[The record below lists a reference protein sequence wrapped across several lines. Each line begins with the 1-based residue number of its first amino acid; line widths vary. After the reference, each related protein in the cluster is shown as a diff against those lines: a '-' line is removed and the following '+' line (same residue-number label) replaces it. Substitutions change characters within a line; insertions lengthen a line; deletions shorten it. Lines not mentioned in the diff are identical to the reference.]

1 MSKTKFDTRW
11 LNNTERMALAEWAT
25 RHGYL
30 SGDFDVFNKEAVQE
44 LAELLQEQGESPK
57 DILNGYW
64 DNRANGINP
73 IAKYKF

>member
-44 LAELLQEQGESPK
+44 LAELLQEKG
-57 DILNGYW
+57 
-64 DNRANGINP
+64 
-73 IAKYKF
+73 